1 MAKGNVAAEPSME
14 EILASIRRIIA
25 DEDPTA
31 TKSKGEFIAEALPD
45 EVGDYAAPKMAG
57 ADDVLDLAAE
67 EEAAVAGIPAKP
79 VARVDMDD
87 LSFDASETPA
97 VASKPARA
105 QQNEW
110 SEPLNKP
117 APRPQAPIQQS
128 YTPPQNY
135 APPGELVSAHTG
147 AAVSAAFNTLASS
160 IFSNEPRTIEDLT
173 KDMLQPLLKQ
183 WLDDNLPSLV
193 ERIVREE
200 IERVARGR
208 R

>member
-25 DEDPTA
+25 DEDTTDAKP
-31 TKSKGEFIAEALPD
+31 KGEFIADALPD
-45 EVGDYAAPKMAG
+45 ETGDFGTPKMSAV
-57 ADDVLDLAAE
+57 DNVLDLAAE
-67 EEAAVAGIPAKP
+67 EEAAVSGTIPAKP

-87 LSFDASETPA
+87 LSFDGQEKAAAP
-97 VASKPARA
+97 VAARPK
-105 QQNEW
+105 QNEW
-110 SEPLNKP
+110 SENVNKP
-117 APRPQAPIQQS
+117 APRHQTLPPQS

-135 APPGELVSAHTG
+135 APPANLVSAHTG

-173 KDMLQPLLKQ
+173 KDMLNPLLKQ